1 MSLKKP
7 DRASS
12 ANRDGAIETRESAT
26 PYKIYKIL
34 RAAVISAFALILL
47 IATILVIVVSTRNSD
62 YANAYAH
69 ETKVG
74 YFAEYLGTTKRKLPQ
89 TVTDGGLECGYPVY
103 GAAKTLTDEQ
113 KSAVLEENGTL
124 CAGASTYDKMD
135 ADGNLYLNGETTG
148 GKLYKHT
155 AADGMYFGNVSD
167 TEPAV
172 IKKITMSPR
181 GYRSYGITGLYAPA
195 GEVIKIE
202 ISEQDMDA
210 TDGITIHIGQALYNG
225 QANNIW
231 AEKSFVRMPV
241 ILNTMTVDKSTA
253 TLENGVYTAYVGS
266 FFGGPVY
273 IRNED
278 VTFSVI
284 ISGAVNYSHFILGVT
299 TEEEFARNA
308 KSSAPYF
315 DLEVWEYG
323 VLHSGPAK
331 YAKDYTYQQLYD
343 AAILW
348 EKISLVS
355 TRVTMQ
361 GIVFLY
367 DPFVA
372 AGAAVAFPGRQSV
385 NCPASWMT
393 GSLDYE
399 NFVTSGAW
407 GNVHEYHHNFQS
419 GWGCGYTGEVTNNAL
434 NLVTYSLFT
443 KISQSRQITGYGG
456 DGLSGWNRYTSAT
469 WALNQVNCNDIADT
483 NGLAVYATL
492 LHNLGQD
499 AFINSAKASGE
510 NYFNK
515 WAENT
520 HLNFSY
526 FTSLTSSYVGGN
538 ISSAISETQKDY
550 PMFVPVSCVYQTG
563 RSYMYDNEKRF
574 ISTMQPYDIP
584 AGSPFTVDL
593 TPYAV
598 NSAGQYESGSIL
610 LPNGFSYK
618 IKTVDSSEIN
628 GTFTQTEKDVY
639 LFTPNEQAHSGK
651 IYVTIEITKDDDAFD
666 VQDVDL
672 VLEFNQSHESNK
684 NMLERTT
691 YTFAEGA
698 VPESA
703 TQAYE
708 SGYEGFISK
717 IDTDNVNPTQNSNTD
732 IWQLPNT
739 EPENAVYEVRG
750 KIYIKDAGKYRIVL
764 RGRWDAALYLS
775 FDGGQNYTLAAV
787 KPTDKV
793 QKTDNHLFTDNGQ
806 FIEGTF
812 YDYEADGACW
822 IYFKSVLICTP
833 RSFIGLGIT
842 QWTVPQYTTAT
853 ESDEQGNVITH
864 YYDESGNEVTA
875 EQASDVTLRE
885 PAPDS
890 VSYLTAYRNS
900 YEFTKQFESDY
911 FYTRSYSYSYRDE
924 TNFGAGQ
931 AVVSSENF
939 TPASEEFALENL
951 FVDSTDKNIHTKEFV
966 TAEKPV
972 TLEIDLGKTVTANTI
987 TLFGY
992 TKQPVGNMGFPV
1004 TFTVFAGVET
1014 QNGVEYTELFSQT
1027 DFNVTDRNATFA
1039 FDETAFRYYKITV
1052 SKTNTNRYFAL
1063 NKIEF
1068 AFVTDIPEGRQYSPD
1083 SELFTFKGDWETKPA
1098 QSTFGYVYSGNRGSV
1113 AEFTFTG
1120 TRFAILS
1127 SNGTGRFEVFID
1139 GKRAQSIP
1147 LKDDLNATVATF
1159 ISAPLSEGDHT
1170 VIIRCTYIATV
1181 DSIVLW

>member
-1 MSLKKP
+1 MALKKP
-7 DRASS
+7 QSKGFARGAASEPREN
-12 ANRDGAIETRESAT
+12 AKPNKNYKLLRVAI
-26 PYKIYKIL
+26 
-34 RAAVISAFALILL
+34 ISAYALILFIAAVL
-47 IATILVIVVSTRNSD
+47 IIVACTQNPVF
-62 YANAYAH
+62 ANAYTH
-69 ETKVG
+69 QTKVG
-74 YFAEYLGTTKRKLPQ
+74 YYAEYLGTAKRKLPQ
-89 TVTDGGLECGYPVY
+89 SVSDGGLECGYPVY
-103 GAAKTLTDEQ
+103 GSTKTLTAEQ
-113 KSAVLEENGTL
+113 KSAVLKENDSL
-124 CAGASTYDKMD
+124 CAGSSTYDKMD
-135 ADGNLYLNGETTG
+135 ADGNLYLNGVNTG
-148 GKLYKHT
+148 GKLYKHST
-155 AADGMYFGNVSD
+155 SAGMYFGNVSD

-202 ISEQDMDA
+202 ISEEDMNA
-210 TDGITIHIGQALYNG
+210 TGGITVHIGQALYNG

-231 AEKSFVRMPV
+231 AEKPFVRMPV
-241 ILNTMTVDKSTA
+241 ILNTMSVDKNTA

-266 FFGGPVY
+266 YFGGPVY
-273 IRNED
+273 IRNEE
-278 VTFSVI
+278 VTFSVT

-315 DLEVWEYG
+315 DLEVWEYS

-331 YAKDYTYQQLYD
+331 YAKDFNYKQIYD
-343 AAILW
+343 AAVLW

-355 TRVTMQ
+355 TRVTTQ
-361 GIVFLY
+361 GIVFIY

-443 KISQSRQITGYGG
+443 KISESREIAGYGG
-456 DGLSGWNRYTSAT
+456 DGLSGWNCYTSAT
-469 WALNQVNCNDIADT
+469 WALNRVNRNEIAET

-499 AFINSAKASGE
+499 AFIKSAKASGE

-526 FTSLTSSYVGGN
+526 FTSLTSSYVGAN
-538 ISSAISETQKDY
+538 ISSAISEGQKGY

-574 ISTMQPYDIP
+574 ITTMQPYRIP
-584 AGSPFTVDL
+584 AGSPFSVDL
-593 TPYAV
+593 TPYTV
-598 NSAGQYESGSIL
+598 NAAGQYESGSIL
-610 LPNGFSYK
+610 LPDGFSYK

-628 GTFTQTEKDVY
+628 GTLTEAEKDVY
-639 LFTPNEQAHSGK
+639 LFTPNEQTHSGK
-651 IYVTIEITKDDDAFD
+651 IYVTIEITKDDDAFK

-672 VLEFNQSHESNK
+672 VLEFNQSRESNRHI
-684 NMLERTT
+684 LERTT
-691 YTFAEGA
+691 YTFAEGT

-703 TQAYE
+703 TAAYE
-708 SGYEGFISK
+708 SGYAGFTGK
-717 IDTDNVNPTQNSNTD
+717 TETDNINPTQNSNTD
-732 IWQLPNT
+732 IWHLPDT

-750 KIYIKDAGKYRIVL
+750 KIYIKDAGKYRIAL
-764 RGRWDAALYLS
+764 RGRWDSALYLS

-787 KPTDKV
+787 KPADKV
-793 QKTDNHLFTDNGQ
+793 QKTNNHLFTDNGQ
-806 FIEGTF
+806 FIEGTY
-812 YDYEADGACW
+812 YDYEAAGDCW
-822 IYFKSVLICTP
+822 VYFKSVLICKP
-833 RSFIGLGIT
+833 RSFIGLGIA
-842 QWTVPQYTTAT
+842 QWTVPQYTTTT
-853 ESDEQGNVITH
+853 ELDEQGNVIATH
-864 YYDESGNEVTA
+864 YFDESGNEVTA
-875 EQASDVTLRE
+875 QQAGDVTLRE
-885 PAPDS
+885 PAPNS

-900 YEFTKQFESDY
+900 YEFTKKFESDY
-911 FYTRSYSYSYRDE
+911 FYTRRYSYSYHDE
-924 TNFGAGQ
+924 NNLGAGQ
-931 AVVSSENF
+931 SVVSSENF
-939 TPASEEFALENL
+939 TPTSEEYALENL
-951 FVDSTDKNIHTKEFV
+951 FTDSPDKNIHTKDFV

-992 TKQPVGNMGFPV
+992 TKQPVRNMGFPV

-1014 QNGVEYTELFSQT
+1014 PNGITYSELFSQT
-1027 DFNVTDRNATFA
+1027 DFKVNERNSAFT
-1039 FDETAFRYYKITV
+1039 FDETTFRYYKITV

-1068 AFVTDIPEGRQYSPD
+1068 SHVTDISDGRQYSPD
-1083 SELFTFKGDWETKPA
+1083 SEIFTFKGDWKTKPA
-1098 QSTFGYVYSGNRGSV
+1098 LSTYGYVYYGKRDSI
-1113 AEFTFTG
+1113 AEFTFSG
-1120 TRFAILS
+1120 TKLAVLS
-1127 SNGTGRFEVFID
+1127 SAGTGRFDVFID

-1147 LKDDLNATVATF
+1147 LKDESNSAAATF
-1159 ISAPLSEGDHT
+1159 ISAQLPDGEHT
-1170 VIIRCTYIATV
+1170 VKIRCAYSSTI